1 MLNNKRNGLTISV
14 VFEAESANYGEGIGN
29 ISTLKRLSR
38 DGGAGYSYISR
49 QALRYNLINQLSWDN
64 TPITADNTVVQF
76 SPDTTIKDY
85 PEIDLFG
92 YMKTEKNKSANTRS
106 AVARLSN
113 AVSLEPFQMDMDFL
127 TNMGLAK
134 RDDKDNAIAQI
145 EIHRSFY
152 AYTMT
157 VDLDRVGVDKE
168 IELDTAEKIKRVQ
181 LLLDG
186 IQYLYRD
193 IRGRRENLSPIFVV
207 GGVYQRKNPF
217 FENRIKLY
225 HGNLNI
231 DTILSAKELAGEH
244 TQVGY
249 LSGSF
254 ANDKAIKEKLE
265 PQSIAEFFKVLKAEV
280 EKAYKEEV

>member
-1 MLNNKRNGLTISV
+1 MLNNKRNGLTISL

-38 DGGAGYSYISR
+38 DGGRGYSYISR
-49 QALRYNLINQLSWDN
+49 QALRYNLINQLNWDN
-64 TPITADNTVVQF
+64 TPITSDNTVVQF
-76 SPDTTIKDY
+76 SPNTTIKDY

-152 AYTMT
+152 AYTLT
-157 VDLDRVGVDKE
+157 VDLDRVGVDKD
-168 IELDTAEKIKRVQ
+168 IELDTAEKIKRVE

-193 IRGRRENLSPIFVV
+193 IRGRRENLSPIFVI

-231 DTILSAKELAGEH
+231 ETLLSAKELAGEH

-249 LSGSF
+249 LAGSF
-254 ANDKAIKEKLE
+254 VNDKAIKERLE
-265 PQSIAEFFKVLKAEV
+265 PQSIAEFFKELKAEV
-280 EKAYKEEV
+280 EKAYKEEA

>member
-38 DGGAGYSYISR
+38 DGGTGYSYISR
-49 QALRYNLINQLSWDN
+49 QALRYNLINQLNWDN
-64 TPITADNTVVQF
+64 TPITSDNTVVQF
-76 SPDTTIKDY
+76 SPNTTIKDY

-152 AYTMT
+152 AYTLS

-168 IELDTAEKIKRVQ
+168 IEVDTEEKIKRVQ
-181 LLLDG
+181 MLLDA

-193 IRGRRENLSPIFVV
+193 IRGRRENLSPIFVI

-225 HGNLNI
+225 HGNLKI
-231 DTILSAKELAGEH
+231 ETLLSAKEIAGEH
-244 TQVGY
+244 THVGY
-249 LSGSF
+249 LAGSF
-254 ANDKAIKEKLE
+254 ANDKAIKENLE
-265 PQSIAEFFKVLKAEV
+265 PKSIAEFFKVLKAEV
-280 EKAYKEEV
+280 EKAYQEEA